1 MTIKA
6 VVLLAKRTANKLFIM
21 TEQNIQAH
29 KKFKILLIGDKG
41 ADFYIYG
48 NVNRISPE
56 APVPIFTAN
65 AAIEKPGMADNV
77 RLNLEMLG
85 CDVTFIHGDVSE
97 KERLIDERSKQQ
109 IIRIDRDVKSPPILV
124 NKEMLAGYDA
134 IVISDYNKG
143 SVSYELIE
151 QAIRSKAIVFV
162 DTKKPDLE
170 RMQGAWVKINELE
183 YSKIKSECSG
193 LIVTKGAAGAIVP
206 HHEFS
211 SPAPSVEVVDVT
223 GAGDTFLAAL
233 TYMYLLT
240 RKIEVSIEFAN
251 RASAITVQH
260 VGCYAPTLE
269 EIK

>member
-1 MTIKA
+1 MNT
-6 VVLLAKRTANKLFIM
+6 
-21 TEQNIQAH
+21 QAQT
-29 KKFKILLIGDKG
+29 KYKILLIGDKG

-77 RLNLEMLG
+77 RLNLEALG

-143 SVSYELIE
+143 SVTYELIE
-151 QAIRSKAIVFV
+151 QAIKTKSLVFV
-162 DTKKPDLE
+162 DTKKTDLE

-183 YSKIKSECSG
+183 YSKIKSECTG
-193 LIVTKGAAGAIVP
+193 LIVTKGDKGAEAKW
-206 HHEFS
+206 HDFS
-211 SPAPSVEVVDVT
+211 TSAPKVEVVDVT

-233 TYMYLLT
+233 TFMYLST
-240 RKIEVSIEFAN
+240 KDIKMAMEFAT
-251 RASAITVQH
+251 RAASITVQH
-260 VGCYAPTLE
+260 SGCYAPTLK